1 MAVFTKG
8 ETSMFL
14 SQSFILLSQ
23 RIWDHFRGCFFFF
36 KRGVLLYNETEGVT
50 AIPASSLGG
59 TDYFNQLNVKQVGRL
74 YLVIWKSTSVF
85 TEDSSSLT
93 QNRSDC
99 RKTGQT

>member
-8 ETSMFL
+8 EIGMFL

-23 RIWDHFRGCFFFF
+23 RIWDLLFFF

-59 TDYFNQLNVKQVGRL
+59 NDYFNQLNVK
-74 YLVIWKSTSVF
+74 
-85 TEDSSSLT
+85 
-93 QNRSDC
+93 
-99 RKTGQT
+99 

>member
-50 AIPASSLGG
+50 AIPASSLGELIILI
-59 TDYFNQLNVKQVGRL
+59 N
-74 YLVIWKSTSVF
+74 
-85 TEDSSSLT
+85 
-93 QNRSDC
+93 
-99 RKTGQT
+99 

>member
-23 RIWDHFRGCFFFF
+23 RIWDHFRVFF
-36 KRGVLLYNETEGVT
+36 KCGVLLYNETEGVT

-59 TDYFNQLNVKQVGRL
+59 TDYFNQLNVK
-74 YLVIWKSTSVF
+74 
-85 TEDSSSLT
+85 
-93 QNRSDC
+93 
-99 RKTGQT
+99 

>member
-1 MAVFTKG
+1 
-8 ETSMFL
+8 MFL
-14 SQSFILLSQ
+14 SQSFIIAKDLGSFQGLL
-23 RIWDHFRGCFFFF
+23 FFFF

>member
-23 RIWDHFRGCFFFF
+23 RIWDHFFFFF
-36 KRGVLLYNETEGVT
+36 LKRGVLLYNETEGVT

-59 TDYFNQLNVKQVGRL
+59 TDYFNQLNIK
-74 YLVIWKSTSVF
+74 
-85 TEDSSSLT
+85 
-93 QNRSDC
+93 
-99 RKTGQT
+99 